1 MSILITSR
9 GMAVRALLCGA
20 LAGISLNAMAGPYL
34 GGAGVY
40 NSYRSDD
47 VDDATGHK
55 FFAGYRFGET
65 PLMIEAAYLDLGD
78 ADVDAVPG
86 ADLNFSGYQLSLGY
100 FDRFDANS
108 DSGFWAKLGYYVGDS
123 ELRSGAGLID
133 SQTSHG
139 VSLGFGADWMFLPF
153 MGLRLELDD
162 LLQVKDFGD
171 DSNAVAVS
179 LGLVFEIPVGRKPR
193 RTPSVVT
200 ARVDSA
206 TAPTAAMPAS
216 AGLSEAPVRFFELDA
231 ERAAAVLPA
240 EAPPAPAVAEPVAE
254 AEPQPAAEPEL
265 VSETEPALPA
275 APAPQAVEP
284 ELLEPLEP
292 AEPLRPAADV
302 AAEAVPPA
310 DQMLETPTPPLD
322 SVPVPPQTPHLRAA
336 APLRRQPMRNAVADV
351 VVPRGAEVIVRGRM
365 TNSDGQWRFVE
376 YRGLAGWVPVEN
388 LVEP

>member
-9 GMAVRALLCGA
+9 GLAARALLGSA
-20 LAGISLNAMAGPYL
+20 LAGISLNAAAGPYL

-40 NSYRSDD
+40 ASYRSEG

-55 FFAGYRFGET
+55 FFAGYRLGET

-100 FDRFDANS
+100 FDRFDRNV

-123 ELRSGAGLID
+123 ELRSGAGVID
-133 SQTSHG
+133 TKTSHG

-193 RTPSVVT
+193 RTPSVL
-200 ARVDSA
+200 
-206 TAPTAAMPAS
+206 TAPADASAAMAADHGP
-216 AGLSEAPVRFFELDA
+216 SEEPVRFFELDA

-240 EAPPAPAVAEPVAE
+240 EAPPSSPVAEPAPALE
-254 AEPQPAAEPEL
+254 AAPQPAPEPDPVPDAEP
-265 VSETEPALPA
+265 TLPA
-275 APAPQAVEP
+275 APAPRAIEP
-284 ELLEPLEP
+284 APLEP
-292 AEPLRPAADV
+292 PADV
-302 AAEAVPPA
+302 V
-310 DQMLETPTPPLD
+310 LETPAPPLD
-322 SVPVPPQTPHLRAA
+322 SVPVPPQTPHVRAA

-351 VVPRGAEVIVRGRM
+351 VVPRGAEVVVRGRM